1 MGLLCIYETHTGQ
14 VLQVQTCSGYSD
26 NQDVALARQI
36 KLQHM
41 WYAATRILLDMFTPA
56 HDTCCQG
63 TWQATWQGFGCI

>member
-1 MGLLCIYETHTGQ
+1 MGLLCMYKKHTGQ

-56 HDTCCQG
+56 HGAYCQG
-63 TWQATWQGFGCI
+63 TWQAIWQGFGCM

>member
-1 MGLLCIYETHTGQ
+1 MYETHTGQ

-26 NQDVALARQI
+26 NQDVALDTAN

-56 HDTCCQG
+56 HDACCQG
-63 TWQATWQGFGCI
+63 TWEATWQGVVCI